1 MKLEEKCLRW
11 TGIVVA
17 IAVTIRLLS
26 GGIGEQIWNALSS
39 PKTAAALLFLETG
52 RHFHAP
58 SPTTVPETIP
68 QTTLSPETAP
78 TEETTLPPA
87 TEPELP
93 VFAPEDRAL
102 VAVNSRCKYDA
113 DVPEMLAQPLSWD
126 LTGGEPKVLIFHSH
140 ATESYRN
147 TENYTQSA
155 PYRTLSADYNMVS
168 VGAHL
173 KSILEDAGIGV
184 IHDTTL
190 YDHPSYNDSYGN
202 ARQGVQELLN
212 QYPTVELVLDLHRD
226 SLPGSSGEEVALR
239 VETPDGAS
247 SQLMMVVGTDA
258 SGLNHPMW
266 LSNLSLAV
274 KLHARLEQIQP
285 GLCRPISLR
294 KERFN
299 QDLSTGAML
308 IEIGAAGNDR
318 QEALL
323 AATYLGYAIIDLA
336 QGCTTADSAS

>member
-58 SPTTVPETIP
+58 SPTTFPETIP

-202 ARQGVQELLN
+202 ARQGVQELLD

-226 SLPGSSGEEVALR
+226 SLTDNSGEELSTR
-239 VETPDGAS
+239 IDTPTGSAARI
-247 SQLMMVVGTDA
+247 MMVVGTDA
-258 SGLNHPMW
+258 NGLSHPLW
-266 LSNLSLAV
+266 QQNLSLAV
-274 KLHARLEQIQP
+274 KLHARLEQNTP
-285 GLCRPISLR
+285 GICRPINLR
-294 KERFN
+294 RERFN
-299 QDLSTGAML
+299 QDLSTGAL
-308 IEIGAAGNDR
+308 IVEIGSAGNHR

-323 AATYLGYAIIDLA
+323 AAELLGNAIIDLSR
-336 QGCTTADSAS
+336 GCG